1 MGGVGGHHGQ
11 RRAGDSLMNP
21 LIPHSSTRF
30 RRVFLFHQTLRERRH
45 DVATDSNTELVEWLL
60 GIATTVSLA
69 LAGRSFQIHEGF
81 DERLRKLEQNMI
93 SRQDLKDTMHDF
105 QITVQRQ
112 EDRFTNQMEEIK
124 EMIGRMD
131 NKLEKHFDEERD
143 RDKRNR

>member
-1 MGGVGGHHGQ
+1 M
-11 RRAGDSLMNP
+11 
-21 LIPHSSTRF
+21 
-30 RRVFLFHQTLRERRH
+30 
-45 DVATDSNTELVEWLL
+45 ATDSNTELVEWLL

-112 EDRFTNQMEEIK
+112 EDRFTDQMEEIK
-124 EMIGRMD
+124 GMIGRMD
-131 NKLEKHFDEERD
+131 SKLEKHFDEERD
-143 RDKRNR
+143 REKRNR

>member
-1 MGGVGGHHGQ
+1 M
-11 RRAGDSLMNP
+11 
-21 LIPHSSTRF
+21 
-30 RRVFLFHQTLRERRH
+30 
-45 DVATDSNTELVEWLL
+45 ATDSNTELVEWLL

-112 EDRFTNQMEEIK
+112 EDRFTDQMEEIK
-124 EMIGRMD
+124 GMIGRMD

>member
-1 MGGVGGHHGQ
+1 M
-11 RRAGDSLMNP
+11 
-21 LIPHSSTRF
+21 
-30 RRVFLFHQTLRERRH
+30 
-45 DVATDSNTELVEWLL
+45 ATDSNTELVEWLL

-112 EDRFTNQMEEIK
+112 EDRFTDQMEEIK
-124 EMIGRMD
+124 GMIGRMD
-131 NKLEKHFDEERD
+131 SKLEKHFDEERD

>member
-1 MGGVGGHHGQ
+1 M
-11 RRAGDSLMNP
+11 
-21 LIPHSSTRF
+21 
-30 RRVFLFHQTLRERRH
+30 
-45 DVATDSNTELVEWLL
+45 ATDSNTELVEWLL

-93 SRQDLKDTMHDF
+93 SRQDLRDTMHDF

-112 EDRFTNQMEEIK
+112 EDRFTDQMEEIK

-143 RDKRNR
+143 REKRNR

>member
-1 MGGVGGHHGQ
+1 M
-11 RRAGDSLMNP
+11 
-21 LIPHSSTRF
+21 
-30 RRVFLFHQTLRERRH
+30 
-45 DVATDSNTELVEWLL
+45 ATDSNTELVEWLL

-93 SRQDLKDTMHDF
+93 SRQDLRDTMHDF
-105 QITVQRQ
+105 QITIQRQ
-112 EDRFTNQMEEIK
+112 EDRFTDQTEEIK
-124 EMIGRMD
+124 EMIVRMD

>member
-1 MGGVGGHHGQ
+1 M
-11 RRAGDSLMNP
+11 
-21 LIPHSSTRF
+21 
-30 RRVFLFHQTLRERRH
+30 
-45 DVATDSNTELVEWLL
+45 ATNSNTELVEWLL

-112 EDRFTNQMEEIK
+112 EDRFTDQMEEIK
-124 EMIGRMD
+124 GMIGRMD
-131 NKLEKHFDEERD
+131 SKLEKHFDEERD
-143 RDKRNR
+143 REKRNR

>member
-1 MGGVGGHHGQ
+1 
-11 RRAGDSLMNP
+11 
-21 LIPHSSTRF
+21 
-30 RRVFLFHQTLRERRH
+30 
-45 DVATDSNTELVEWLL
+45 VATDSNTELVEWLL

-93 SRQDLKDTMHDF
+93 SRQDLKDTMQDF

-112 EDRFTNQMEEIK
+112 EDRFRDQMEEIK
-124 EMIGRMD
+124 KMIGRMD

>member
-1 MGGVGGHHGQ
+1 M
-11 RRAGDSLMNP
+11 
-21 LIPHSSTRF
+21 
-30 RRVFLFHQTLRERRH
+30 
-45 DVATDSNTELVEWLL
+45 ATNSNTELVEWLL

-112 EDRFTNQMEEIK
+112 EDRFTDQTEEIK
-124 EMIGRMD
+124 EMIVRMD

>member
-1 MGGVGGHHGQ
+1 M
-11 RRAGDSLMNP
+11 
-21 LIPHSSTRF
+21 
-30 RRVFLFHQTLRERRH
+30 
-45 DVATDSNTELVEWLL
+45 ATNSNTELVEWLL

-105 QITVQRQ
+105 QITIQRQ
-112 EDRFTNQMEEIK
+112 EDRFTDQTEEIK
-124 EMIGRMD
+124 EMIVRMD

>member
-1 MGGVGGHHGQ
+1 M
-11 RRAGDSLMNP
+11 
-21 LIPHSSTRF
+21 
-30 RRVFLFHQTLRERRH
+30 
-45 DVATDSNTELVEWLL
+45 ATDSNTELVEWLL

-112 EDRFTNQMEEIK
+112 EDRFTDQMEEIK
-124 EMIGRMD
+124 TLIGRMET
-131 NKLEKHFDEERD
+131 KLEKHFDEERD
-143 RDKRNR
+143 RDKRNNK

>member
-1 MGGVGGHHGQ
+1 M
-11 RRAGDSLMNP
+11 
-21 LIPHSSTRF
+21 
-30 RRVFLFHQTLRERRH
+30 
-45 DVATDSNTELVEWLL
+45 ATDSNTELVEWLL

-93 SRQDLKDTMHDF
+93 SRQDLRDTMHDF

-112 EDRFTNQMEEIK
+112 EDRFTDQTEEIK
-124 EMIGRMD
+124 EMIVRMD

-143 RDKRNR
+143 RDKRNNY

>member
-1 MGGVGGHHGQ
+1 M
-11 RRAGDSLMNP
+11 
-21 LIPHSSTRF
+21 
-30 RRVFLFHQTLRERRH
+30 
-45 DVATDSNTELVEWLL
+45 ATDSNTELVEWLL

-93 SRQDLKDTMHDF
+93 SRQDLRDTMHDF

-112 EDRFTNQMEEIK
+112 EDRFTDQMEEIK
-124 EMIGRMD
+124 EMIVRMD

>member
-1 MGGVGGHHGQ
+1 M
-11 RRAGDSLMNP
+11 
-21 LIPHSSTRF
+21 
-30 RRVFLFHQTLRERRH
+30 
-45 DVATDSNTELVEWLL
+45 ATDSNTELVEWLL

-112 EDRFTNQMEEIK
+112 EDRFTDQTEEIK
-124 EMIGRMD
+124 EMIVRMD

>member
-1 MGGVGGHHGQ
+1 M
-11 RRAGDSLMNP
+11 
-21 LIPHSSTRF
+21 
-30 RRVFLFHQTLRERRH
+30 
-45 DVATDSNTELVEWLL
+45 ATDSNTELVEWLL
-60 GIATTVSLA
+60 GIATSVSLA

-112 EDRFTNQMEEIK
+112 EDRFTDQTEEIK
-124 EMIGRMD
+124 GMIGRMEI
-131 NKLEKHFDEERD
+131 KLEKHFDEERD

>member
-1 MGGVGGHHGQ
+1 M
-11 RRAGDSLMNP
+11 
-21 LIPHSSTRF
+21 
-30 RRVFLFHQTLRERRH
+30 
-45 DVATDSNTELVEWLL
+45 ATDSNTELVEWLL

-112 EDRFTNQMEEIK
+112 EDRFTYQMEEIK
-124 EMIGRMD
+124 TLIGRMET
-131 NKLEKHFDEERD
+131 KMEKHFDEERD
-143 RDKRNR
+143 RDKRNNK

>member
-1 MGGVGGHHGQ
+1 M
-11 RRAGDSLMNP
+11 
-21 LIPHSSTRF
+21 
-30 RRVFLFHQTLRERRH
+30 
-45 DVATDSNTELVEWLL
+45 ATDSNTELVEWLL

-81 DERLRKLEQNMI
+81 DERLRKMEQSMI
-93 SRQDLKDTMHDF
+93 SRQDLKDTMNDF

-112 EDRFTNQMEEIK
+112 EDRFRDQMEEIK
-124 EMIGRMD
+124 KMIGRMD

>member
-1 MGGVGGHHGQ
+1 M
-11 RRAGDSLMNP
+11 
-21 LIPHSSTRF
+21 
-30 RRVFLFHQTLRERRH
+30 
-45 DVATDSNTELVEWLL
+45 ATNSNTELVEWLL
-60 GIATTVSLA
+60 GIATSVSLA

-81 DERLRKLEQNMI
+81 DERLRKLEQSMI

-112 EDRFTNQMEEIK
+112 EDRFTDQMEEIK
-124 EMIGRMD
+124 GMIGRMD